1 MISLFL
7 FPLIFIFPLVC
18 IHLIYKIRLKI
29 TIDRFI
35 KCILCH
41 ISYYV
46 NRLYALLLISDIAV
60 CREKM
65 YRFEQKTRTAK
76 SE

>member
-46 NRLYALLLISDIAV
+46 NRLYELLLMTVYDLLSNQTMYIVTDYTRIA
-60 CREKM
+60 
-65 YRFEQKTRTAK
+65 
-76 SE
+76 